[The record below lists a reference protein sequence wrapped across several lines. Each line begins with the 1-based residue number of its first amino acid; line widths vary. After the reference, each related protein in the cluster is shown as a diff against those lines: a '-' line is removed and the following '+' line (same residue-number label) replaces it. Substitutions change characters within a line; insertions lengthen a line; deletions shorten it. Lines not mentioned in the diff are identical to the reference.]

1 MNSTVTGS
9 TEQAVDIGSRSLKVA
24 IIGAGMSGILAAIRL
39 RETGVHDITI
49 FEKADRL
56 GGTWRDNTY
65 PGLTCDVP
73 SHLYRYTFEPNA
85 DWSRRF
91 SPGPEICAYFE
102 GVSARRDVDRLI
114 RTSSEIVR
122 STFRDSR
129 WELET
134 IGGDVETF
142 DAVIC
147 CTGVLHHPKYPDIE
161 GMDSFAGDMFHTAR
175 WNHDVDLKGKRVGII
190 GTGSTAMQITPAVI
204 DDVAHLSLFQRT
216 PQWVV
221 PLPNPEI
228 PEALKERYRDN
239 PQEMDGLYDH
249 LSERFVDTF
258 ARAVIGDR
266 EEMRKVEENCYS
278 NLQEN
283 VSDPVLRAKLTPDYK
298 VACKRLIMT
307 DKFYPA
313 IQQPNAELVTDGIER
328 IEAAGVR
335 TVDGKLHELDV
346 LVLATGYHAHD
357 FMRPMKLTGRN
368 GLAIDEAWAEANE
381 AYRSVAVPD
390 FPNFFMVAG
399 PNSPIGNFSLIQ
411 VAEVQLNYI
420 MQLMVHIQQGEG
432 VEVEPTQ
439 EATTRF
445 NDAIKAAM
453 PGTVWVTGCNSWYL
467 DKNGNPALYPWD
479 FQRFRHDMAAPDLDD
494 FRII

>member
-1 MNSTVTGS
+1 MNSTVKGS
-9 TEQAVDIGSRSLKVA
+9 AEQAVDIGSRSLKVA

-39 RETGVHDITI
+39 RETGVHNITI

-114 RTSSEIVR
+114 RTNAEIVR

-134 IGGDVETF
+134 IGGEVEMF

-228 PEALKERYRDN
+228 PEALKDRYRDN
-239 PQEMDGLYDH
+239 PEEMDGLYDH

-283 VSDPVLRAKLTPDYK
+283 VSDPVLRARLTPDYK

-313 IQQPNAELVTDGIER
+313 IQQPNADLVTDGIER
-328 IEAAGVR
+328 IEAGGVR

-357 FMRPMKLTGRN
+357 FMRPMKVTGRD

-420 MQLMVHIQQGEG
+420 MQLITHIQRGEG
-432 VEVEPTQ
+432 VEVEPTP
-439 EATTRF
+439 EATKQF

-479 FQRFRHDMAAPDLDD
+479 FQRFRKDMAAPDLGD
-494 FRII
+494 FRIG